1 MKSLTI
7 IILGGTGDLSKKKLL
22 PAVNKLVERHVC
34 DKINVI
40 VTGRRDFSEKEYLEF
55 IGVRLHEDI
64 RLHYFRTDFTKQ
76 DSLKGLDGLL
86 KNIEDNDCIGRIFY
100 LATSP
105 EFFKTI
111 SKQISKIHNVGFKR
125 MMIEKPFGHDLE
137 SSKALDRSLQR
148 YFDEDQIFRVDHYLG
163 KETVQNILILRLA
176 NPFFARTWNSEFIDQ
191 IKITVSEN
199 FGVAERIDYYDN
211 TGAIRDMI
219 QNHLLQMAA
228 FILIDNP
235 VDSDPKNI
243 AKEKANA
250 IKKLEVKDISIGQY
264 EGYDDELKS
273 HDRKTSKTETF
284 VKLSIFSRAKRW
296 KNTKIILVTGKHL
309 ARKYADIELSY
320 KKEPCILYFDINT
333 YPNRLILNIQPVQD
347 IDFHINTK
355 TPGTNFEIK
364 HTKLIFSHEKEFS
377 SNTPESYEVIIEEC
391 INNDKTLFI
400 SNEELSA
407 AWRFTDKIRDIASK
421 MDPIIYKKGSDESD
435 IKE

>member
-1 MKSLTI
+1 
-7 IILGGTGDLSKKKLL
+7 
-22 PAVNKLVERHVC
+22 
-34 DKINVI
+34 
-40 VTGRRDFSEKEYLEF
+40 
-55 IGVRLHEDI
+55 
-64 RLHYFRTDFTKQ
+64 
-76 DSLKGLDGLL
+76 
-86 KNIEDNDCIGRIFY
+86 
-100 LATSP
+100 
-105 EFFKTI
+105 
-111 SKQISKIHNVGFKR
+111 
-125 MMIEKPFGHDLE
+125 
-137 SSKALDRSLQR
+137 
-148 YFDEDQIFRVDHYLG
+148 
-163 KETVQNILILRLA
+163 
-176 NPFFARTWNSEFIDQ
+176 
-191 IKITVSEN
+191 
-199 FGVAERIDYYDN
+199 
-211 TGAIRDMI
+211 
-219 QNHLLQMAA
+219 MAA

-320 KKEPCILYFDINT
+320 KKEPCILYCDINT